1 MRMQVDRWRQ
11 LGWWGLGVLAAL
23 FAVWSLLGVV
33 ADVSAFRARAWVDT
47 WVHQAIQ
54 AQSKG
59 EFFQPGSEDWQQ
71 AQHLGELSVSLA
83 PFNADYREVLGRVH
97 EARFIMAPLG
107 DSGAR
112 PDRER
117 AAALYRQ
124 SIALRPTWPYPHAG
138 LAYVLY
144 RAGGH
149 NTEVERALA
158 EAARLGPWEPAVMEA
173 ILDIGFDGWYQ
184 LTPAARQVV
193 TAASVRSQSWAAG
206 RAGEAHADRAWAI
219 VARYHKQALV
229 CSQLP
234 LREERNRQRCNPASW
249 GN

>member
-1 MRMQVDRWRQ
+1 MTWLSVRWRQ
-11 LGWWGLGVLAAL
+11 PWWMLGVSLAVL
-23 FAVWSLLGVV
+23 FTIWSLLGLI
-33 ADVSAFRARAWVDT
+33 ADVSAFRAKAWVDT
-47 WVHQAIQ
+47 WIHQAIR

-59 EFFQPGSEDWQQ
+59 ELFQPLPEDWQQ
-71 AQHLGELSVSLA
+71 AQRLAELSITLA
-83 PFNADYREVLGRVH
+83 PFNAEYREVLGRVH

-124 SIALRPTWPYPHAG
+124 SIKLRPTWPYPHAG
-138 LAYVLY
+138 LAYALY

-149 NTEVERALA
+149 DAEVERALA

-173 ILDIGFDGWYQ
+173 ILDIGFDGWYL
-184 LTPAARQVV
+184 LTPAARQMVMA
-193 TAASVRSQSWAAG
+193 TATRSQSWRAG
-206 RAGEAHADRAWAI
+206 RAGEGHADRAWAI
-219 VARYHKQALV
+219 VARHRKQALV
-229 CSQLP
+229 CSLLP
-234 LREERNRQRCNPASW
+234 LREERNRQRCNPAGW